1 MEASCKLLLVTV
13 LANLVVG
20 PCLGGSA
27 PPPVW
32 SRTYSVEGTL
42 SIPYAEIEVKLVRFV
57 LHFFSFVLTGAFCCL
72 G

>member
-20 PCLGGSA
+20 PCLGGA

-42 SIPYAEIEVKLVRFV
+42 SIPYAEIEVKLVR
-57 LHFFSFVLTGAFCCL
+57 LVLTFLLALF
-72 G
+72 

>member
-20 PCLGGSA
+20 PCLGGA

-42 SIPYAEIEVKLVRFV
+42 SIPYAEIEVK
-57 LHFFSFVLTGAFCCL
+57 
-72 G
+72 

>member
-42 SIPYAEIEVKLVRFV
+42 SIPYAEIEVK
-57 LHFFSFVLTGAFCCL
+57 
-72 G
+72 